1 MRSEDCKHPFSRQHE
16 WTPVTASSH
25 SRHRVNGVGGPDEDG
40 PDSAHS
46 RYADQFHYILLLMRL
61 HEQVRQARIE
71 HGLTQVKLAQLAGV
85 PRTQLRVF
93 EEGGNITMQTFLKI
107 VTHLPNLK
115 MVQAGPLDL
124 ELRHADP
131 DTLRNADVAEIR
143 EAMAELMEA
152 TRRVVTLLDR
162 SMGGRARKSA
172 PADAA
177 AADAGHHGYT
187 AEEIARAR
195 ELADDAAAAL
205 ALNDD
210 ESAEPEDL
218 L

>member
-1 MRSEDCKHPFSRQHE
+1 
-16 WTPVTASSH
+16 
-25 SRHRVNGVGGPDEDG
+25 
-40 PDSAHS
+40 
-46 RYADQFHYILLLMRL
+46 MRL

-131 DTLRNADVAEIR
+131 HTLRNADVAEIR

-162 SMGGRARKSA
+162 SMGGKPPESLPSGTRGHGYTAAEIARAQELE
-172 PADAA
+172 ADAA
-177 AADAGHHGYT
+177 A
-187 AEEIARAR
+187 EM
-195 ELADDAAAAL
+195 

-210 ESAEPEDL
+210 QPFEEEDL
-218 L
+218 P